1 MKQLRI
7 LVVEDDL
14 LIGPIFAEMLEELG
28 HFVCAVAVDSAR
40 ALIAATRC
48 HPDLMIVDV
57 RLGDESGIDVVRQI
71 LRERLV
77 PHVFVTGDQLDN
89 LSLGPDA
96 IVVQKPFHESDIV
109 AAIDRAIGNTARRT
123 EPILL

>member
-40 ALIAATRC
+40 ASR
-48 HPDLMIVDV
+48 
-57 RLGDESGIDVVRQI
+57 S
-71 LRERLV
+71 
-77 PHVFVTGDQLDN
+77 
-89 LSLGPDA
+89 
-96 IVVQKPFHESDIV
+96 
-109 AAIDRAIGNTARRT
+109 
-123 EPILL
+123 